1 MTVSFYLF
9 SSFAKKN
16 YIYLKSP
23 GMKILRVLPIVILL
37 VWSAGVYAQTTN
49 SCGFIIPKKSM
60 IRSSF
65 KSVYEAADIVK
76 NMLDSIKWK
85 ENFTLQEQNGIN
97 NAYATIIRNKRWI
110 VYDNHFLENL
120 DAHAA
125 TKWASISVLAHEMG
139 HHYYNHVVS
148 GKGSTI
154 PTEIEADAFS
164 GYVMNKQGA
173 TLAQSIAAMQAI
185 ASDKASATH
194 PAKKDRIASI
204 TRGWNMGNNEKGNNS
219 GGNTG
224 GGNTGGGNTGTG
236 NTGGNTGGGN
246 TGTNTD
252 PATDPSWI
260 ALGMQSNKTE
270 TVYLSDDGRN
280 YQPAQ
285 IKAGELFV
293 FKFEIYNYGWLRL
306 PYYNG
311 QRVFKLMHGRDYN
324 IIWNRRTKNWTVVQV
339 PE

>member
-1 MTVSFYLF
+1 MNF
-9 SSFAKKN
+9 
-16 YIYLKSP
+16 
-23 GMKILRVLPIVILL
+23 LRILPIVIFLGF
-37 VWSAGVYAQTTN
+37 SAGSYSQTVN
-49 SCGFIIPKKSM
+49 NCGFIIPKKSL
-60 IRSSF
+60 IRSNF
-65 KSVYEAADIVK
+65 KSVYEAADIVQ
-76 NMLDSIKWK
+76 NMLDSIKWR

-110 VYDNHFLENL
+110 VYDNTFLENL
-120 DAHAA
+120 DAYAA

-173 TLAQSIAAMQAI
+173 TLAQSIAAMQTI
-185 ASDKASATH
+185 ATDKASATH
-194 PAKKDRIASI
+194 PAKKDRITSI
-204 TRGWNMGNNEKGNNS
+204 TKGWNMANNEKSNT
-219 GGNTG
+219 GNTG
-224 GGNTGGGNTGTG
+224 GGNTGGNTGGTGGNTGS
-236 NTGGNTGGGN
+236 GNTGGGN
-246 TGTNTD
+246 TGNGGTNTD

-260 ALGMQSNKTE
+260 ALAMQSNKTE
-270 TVYLSDDGRN
+270 TVYLSDDGKT

-285 IKAGELFV
+285 IKPGESFV
-293 FKFEIYNYGWLRL
+293 FKFEVYNYGWLRL

-324 IIWNRRTKNWTVVQV
+324 IIWNRRTKNWTVVEV